1 MLISREFVLFK
12 HLGAQDKIS
21 FLQKTWFFF
30 FFFFFGG
37 IILKMVLHI
46 NLVSQPMK
54 DSATEQSHL

>member
-12 HLGAQDKIS
+12 HLGAQDKIY
-21 FLQKTWFFF
+21 FLQKTWFL
-30 FFFFFGG
+30 FFFFGG